1 VCSSHALV
9 RLFLGLVG
17 IGLILLVVFDVIW
30 TTLRLAGAGPLT
42 SWVTDALWRLSLRFT
57 PTHRSLAIAGFAI
70 VLFTVTLW
78 LGLDWLGWT
87 LVLGL
92 DPGAVVASRGGPVPG
107 FWERAYFAGS
117 LLITVGNS
125 DYRANG
131 EVWQVITDIAS
142 ANGFTLVSLIITY
155 LLPLVSGVRQRR
167 EMAVYISTLGRT
179 PQEILL
185 RAWNGSDFGRLP
197 DHLIALTMPMVSLGQ
212 GHLAYPVLHCFH
224 SPDCEAA
231 VAPALAMLDES
242 LTMFEGID
250 PGLCPDPTAIYPLRG
265 AIEQLLSTLE
275 EAHVEPESVPPRPPS
290 LEALRDA
297 GIRTKSD
304 EEMEQAVATLS
315 KRRRRLLGMVEDEG
329 WKWRDVMEPDE
340 RQSRK

>member
-1 VCSSHALV
+1 M

-57 PTHRSLAIAGFAI
+57 PTHRSLAIVGFGI

-87 LVLGL
+87 LVLSL
-92 DPGAVVASRGGPVPG
+92 DPGAVVASRGGPVPD
-107 FWERAYFAGS
+107 FWERAFFAGS
-117 LLITVGNS
+117 LLITLGNS
-125 DYRANG
+125 DYRASG
-131 EVWQVITDIAS
+131 EGWQVITDVAA

-179 PQEILL
+179 PQDILL

-197 DHLIALTMPMVSLGQ
+197 DHLVALTMPMISLGQ

-231 VAPALAMLDES
+231 VAPSLAMLDES
-242 LTMFEGID
+242 LTLFEGID
-250 PGLCPDPTAIYPLRG
+250 PDLCPDPTAIYPLRG

-297 GIRTKSD
+297 GIRTRSD
-304 EEMEQAVATLS
+304 EEIERAVATLS

-329 WKWRDVMEPDE
+329 WKWRDVMEPAE

>member
-1 VCSSHALV
+1 VCCSHALV

-57 PTHRSLAIAGFAI
+57 PTHRSLAIVGFGI

-87 LVLGL
+87 LVLSL
-92 DPGAVVASRGGPVPG
+92 DPGAVVASRGGPVPD
-107 FWERAYFAGS
+107 FWERAFFAGS
-117 LLITVGNS
+117 LLITLGNS
-125 DYRANG
+125 DYRASG
-131 EVWQVITDIAS
+131 EGWQVITDVAA

-179 PQEILL
+179 PQDILL

-197 DHLIALTMPMVSLGQ
+197 DHLVALTMPMISLGQ

-231 VAPALAMLDES
+231 VAPSLAMLDES
-242 LTMFEGID
+242 LTLFEGID
-250 PGLCPDPTAIYPLRG
+250 PDLCPDPTAIYPLRG

-297 GIRTKSD
+297 GIRTRSD
-304 EEMEQAVATLS
+304 EEIERAVATLS

-329 WKWRDVMEPDE
+329 WKWRDVMEPAE